1 MSYQNMIVRSLIAC
15 LVLSSTTFAAQKVV
29 VVVDDSGSMLDRMRY
44 ERIRKMDAAKQSLRV
59 VLEKLPADAEVGVL
73 ALNRGWVM
81 PFQTIDRRQLES
93 QVNRLRASGGT
104 PLGMRMRE
112 ATDKLLE
119 LRSKDPY
126 GDYRLL
132 VVTDGEAS
140 DQGLLDAILPDIMAR
155 NFVVDVIGVDM
166 ESEHSLATAVT
177 AYRRADDPSSLEEAI
192 AESLAESDE
201 SDLVGGESDFE
212 LIAGLPVEI
221 APVLISSLTTANN
234 APIGEVTM
242 DGSDFGQGGGNTVFQ
257 PSLRQTSSSS
267 SSGGGGFSFSGIFFM
282 MILIFAISTVSSILK
297 KLSRPTRRR
306 RTW

>member
-1 MSYQNMIVRSLIAC
+1 MILQNMITRSLVLC
-15 LVLSSTTFAAQKVV
+15 MLLSSTALAAQKVV
-29 VVVDDSGSMLDRMRY
+29 VLVDDSGSMLDRMRY
-44 ERIRKMDAAKQSLRV
+44 ENTRKIDAAKQSLRV

-93 QVNRLRASGGT
+93 QINRLRASGGT

-155 NFVVDVIGVDM
+155 NFLVDVIGVDM
-166 ESEHSLATAVT
+166 ESEHSLATSVT

-201 SDLVGGESDFE
+201 SDLMGGESDFE

-234 APIGEVTM
+234 APIGEVTA
-242 DGSDFGQGGGNTVFQ
+242 DGSDFGQGGNVFQ
-257 PSLRQTSSSS
+257 PSTRQTSSNSS
-267 SSGGGGFSFSGIFFM
+267 RRGGGGFSFSGIFFM
-282 MILIFAISTVSSILK
+282 IILIFAISTVSSILK

-306 RTW
+306 SW